1 MKKIFLFITVLLSAV
16 TSAQDTYIQCGKIID
31 TKTGKVL
38 TNKTII
44 VSNKIIKDVQDGFIN
59 PTNSNDKTIDLKTK
73 TVMPGWIDMHV
84 HMEEETSPTHYADEF
99 TLNEADVAFNAIGYA
114 KSTLMAGFT

>member
-1 MKKIFLFITVLLSAV
+1 MRNRAHYYFSF
-16 TSAQDTYIQCGKIID
+16 AQDTYIQCGKIID

-44 VSNKIIKDVQDGFIN
+44 VSNKMIKAVQDGFIGSS
-59 PTNSNDKTIDLKTK
+59 PQDKMINLKAQ

-84 HMEEETSPTHYADEF
+84 HGRR
-99 TLNEADVAFNAIGYA
+99 N
-114 KSTLMAGFT
+114 